1 VPWTKITIGVN
12 ELKIFV
18 KVYLPSKSVVVPVV
32 DPLIVTFTPIKGSSS
47 ILDTTFPETLMFC
60 PYNCVIKAKDKM
72 NGKINLIL
80 K

>member
-1 VPWTKITIGVN
+1 
-12 ELKIFV
+12 
-18 KVYLPSKSVVVPVV
+18 VVVPVV